1 MHLTMLKAKLH
12 RVTVI
17 DCNLDYEGSIS
28 VDADLLRRA
37 GILPCEQVDIYNA
50 NNGER
55 FTTYAT
61 EAPAR
66 SGMIGLNGAA
76 ARKAVRGDVIIICAY
91 CHVDAEETSQHN
103 PQVVFLREGNVF
115 QQ

>member
-12 RVTVI
+12 RATVT
-17 DCNLDYEGSIS
+17 DCDLNYEGSIS

-37 GILPCEQVDIYNA
+37 GILPCEQVDIYNI

-55 FTTYAT
+55 FTTYAI

-66 SGMIGLNGAA
+66 SRTIGLNGAA
-76 ARKAVRGDVIIICAY
+76 ARKAVRGDIIIICAY
-91 CHVDAEETSQHN
+91 CHVAADETSQHH
-103 PQVVFLREGNVF
+103 PHVVLLGEGNVV
-115 QQ
+115 Q